1 MLDNTRVDNFNDL
14 INLRLINIE
23 EIYINNRGAGMGN
36 DGMNGIISIFTKKMP
51 TFNPLPQT
59 KNSNFFYITNGFK
72 NVLPFVTSKE
82 LSNQSDVVFKEYG
95 TLDFT
100 RTIQSNPDG
109 TFEYQIPLNNQKKI
123 ILNIQGVDDKGQL
136 YDQDIELEIK

>member
-1 MLDNTRVDNFNDL
+1 
-14 INLRLINIE
+14 
-23 EIYINNRGAGMGN
+23 MGN

-59 KNSNFFYITNGFK
+59 KNSNFFYITKGFK
-72 NVLPFVTSKE
+72 NVMSFDSTKGL
-82 LSNQSDVVFKEYG
+82 LNQTDMVFKEYG

-100 RTIQSNPDG
+100 RTIQSNTDG

-123 ILNIQGVDDKGQL
+123 FLNIQGVDDKGQL
-136 YDQDIELEIK
+136 YNQDIELEIK